1 MCVANN
7 VRLRALYK
15 CLPIAVNE
23 WTQLIEQHFSSHDS
37 CLGLAN
43 AGCDGNVPQL
53 ILFIATINEGMKV
66 DIKNYLWFFYC
77 NCMIYR
83 LSLVPLVISRC
94 HSITELQFGLEMLPE
109 VWMLFPA
116 YLYGINTVIGN
127 ISRIVT
133 DKKIRP
139 RPIHSIEVITNNLWN
154 FQANRSSRLRAIG
167 EQTDY

>member
-1 MCVANN
+1 MFAHCGERMNAVDWATFFFPWFMSGLSE
-7 VRLRALYK
+7 RRMRWERA
-15 CLPIAVNE
+15 A
-23 WTQLIEQHFSSHDS
+23 
-37 CLGLAN
+37 A
-43 AGCDGNVPQL
+43 
-53 ILFIATINEGMKV
+53 
-66 DIKNYLWFFYC
+66 DIIYC
-77 NCMIYR
+77 NHKWGNESGYKELSLIFLLQLHDYR